1 MVRSNRKGDDGASL
15 SPKDIT
21 VTKRTWLWPLT
32 AMVLAAALLA
42 LILRFVIGT
51 APTAG
56 EDGRKAIVLAPA
68 ERGLILAE
76 MRAFLTGLQGM
87 TTALTQEDMKTVA
100 QTARSLGRAA
110 THEVPPALM
119 AKLPLEF
126 KQLGFSV
133 HGDFDQIALDAESL
147 GDPKHTL
154 SQMGTVMQKCVA
166 CHATFQL
173 QNAPVGK

>member
-1 MVRSNRKGDDGASL
+1 MTARSK
-15 SPKDIT
+15 T
-21 VTKRTWLWPLT
+21 C
-32 AMVLAAALLA
+32 LAIIAILLA
-42 LILRFVIGT
+42 VLGAIAFKLV
-51 APTAG
+51 AG
-56 EDGRKAIVLAPA
+56 SATVAAEDGRKAIVLAPA
-68 ERGLILAE
+68 ERGLILTE
-76 MRAFLTGLQGM
+76 MRSFLSGIQTI

-100 QTARSLGRAA
+100 NTARSLGRAA

-154 SQMGTVMQKCVA
+154 GQVGAMMQKCVA
-166 CHATFQL
+166 CHSTFQL
-173 QNAPVGK
+173 QNAPAAK

>member
-1 MVRSNRKGDDGASL
+1 MTTRSFSKPCLAIIAVLLTVLGVGAYKL
-15 SPKDIT
+15 IAGGHT
-21 VTKRTWLWPLT
+21 VQ
-32 AMVLAAALLA
+32 A
-42 LILRFVIGT
+42 
-51 APTAG
+51 
-56 EDGRKAIVLAPA
+56 EDGRKAIVLAPP

-87 TTALTQEDMKTVA
+87 TAALTQEDMKTVA
-100 QTARSLGRAA
+100 ATARSLGRAA

-147 GDPKHTL
+147 ADPKHTL
-154 SQMGTVMQKCVA
+154 AQMGAVMQKCVG
-166 CHATFQL
+166 CHASYQL
-173 QNAPVGK
+173 QSAPAAK

>member
-1 MVRSNRKGDDGASL
+1 MTTRAPSKL
-15 SPKDIT
+15 C
-21 VTKRTWLWPLT
+21 
-32 AMVLAAALLA
+32 LAIIAVLLA
-42 LILRFVIGT
+42 ILGVIAFKLVTGAAT
-51 APTAG
+51 TTGA
-56 EDGRKAIVLAPA
+56 DGRKAIVLAPQ

-76 MRAFLTGLQGM
+76 MRAFLSGLQTL
-87 TTALTQEDMKTVA
+87 TTALTQDDMKTVA
-100 QTARSLGRAA
+100 KTARSLGRAA

-154 SQMGTVMQKCVA
+154 AQVGTMMQKCVA
-166 CHATFQL
+166 CHSTFQL
-173 QNAPVGK
+173 QSAPIAK

>member
-1 MVRSNRKGDDGASL
+1 MTTRSFSKPCLAIIAIL
-15 SPKDIT
+15 LT
-21 VTKRTWLWPLT
+21 VLGVGVYK
-32 AMVLAAALLA
+32 
-42 LILRFVIGT
+42 LI
-51 APTAG
+51 AG
-56 EDGRKAIVLAPA
+56 GHTVQAEDGRKAIVLAPS

-87 TTALTQEDMKTVA
+87 TAALTQEDMKTVA
-100 QTARSLGRAA
+100 ATARSLGRAA

-154 SQMGTVMQKCVA
+154 AQMGAVMQKCVG
-166 CHATFQL
+166 CHATYQL
-173 QNAPVGK
+173 QSAPVAK